1 MLSAFLIALREGVE
15 AALVVGIVLV
25 YLNRTG
31 RANLARWVWGGVVA
45 AVASSLAVAI
55 ALERWKV
62 SEDGFEGVLLLVAA
76 VFVVTMIVWMNR
88 VARHLKTEIE
98 KRVEKHAAKSEFSAG
113 IGLATFVFLMVVREG
128 AELALILRAV
138 ELSTEG
144 LAVWIGTILGLAVAV
159 AVGVFFF
166 QGTLKISLGKFFSA
180 TSTILIIVAVQ
191 LALTGV
197 HELSEA
203 MWLPSSRVEMAYVG
217 PIVRNEFFF
226 FTVILGAAALLVLR
240 EWMAARGRA
249 AENVPDA
256 AERRRLE
263 WERRKQRRWAFAS
276 AFTCTAVILILA
288 AEFAYTRVTAT
299 TEARSI
305 QSDSGAVRIPLV
317 RDQRCEPSHLQ
328 RGRER
333 NELALPRHSK
343 AQRKLGHRARRLP
356 DLRHRRISPGWFERR
371 VPQLRLRHLHPD
383 DRRSGR
389 MQSRRRPLAHWKWR
403 AGDRRVEAGRS
414 AGAGSLISEL
424 LRNSSWSPSM
434 RFRETG
440 DFMNRNRWRF
450 GDTAGS

>member
-31 RANLARWVWGGVVA
+31 RLPLVRWVWGGVLA
-45 AVASSLAVAI
+45 AVVSSLAVAI

-76 VFVVTMIVWMNR
+76 VFVVSMIIWMNR
-88 VARHLKTEIE
+88 VARHLKAEIE
-98 KRVEKHAAKSEFSAG
+98 KHVEKHAAKSEFSAG
-113 IGLATFVFLMVVREG
+113 FGLATFVFLMVVREG

-144 LAVWIGTILGLAVAV
+144 LAVWIGTVLGLGVAV

-166 QGTLKISLGKFFSA
+166 QGTLKISLGRFFSA

-191 LALTGV
+191 LALTGI

-203 MWLPSSRVEMAYVG
+203 MWLPSSKAEMAYVG

-240 EWMAARGRA
+240 EWMVARSRA
-249 AENVPDA
+249 AENVSDA

-288 AEFAYTRVTAT
+288 AEFAYTRVSAT

-305 QSDSGAVRIPLV
+305 QSESGSVRISLSEISDSNLHIYSVDTSGTSLRFLVIRKPNGSWGTALDACLICGTAGYRQDGSNVVCRNCASAIYIPTIGEAGGCNPVGVPSRTDSGALV
-317 RDQRCEPSHLQ
+317 IDVSK
-328 RGRER
+328 
-333 NELALPRHSK
+333 LAE
-343 AQRKLGHRARRLP
+343 ARS
-356 DLRHRRISPGWFERR
+356 RISP
-371 VPQLRLRHLHPD
+371 
-383 DRRSGR
+383 
-389 MQSRRRPLAHWKWR
+389 
-403 AGDRRVEAGRS
+403 
-414 AGAGSLISEL
+414 
-424 LRNSSWSPSM
+424 
-434 RFRETG
+434 
-440 DFMNRNRWRF
+440 
-450 GDTAGS
+450 

>member
-1 MLSAFLIALREGVE
+1 MLSSFLIALREGVE

-31 RANLARWVWGGVVA
+31 RSHLVRWVWGGVAA
-45 AVASSLAVAI
+45 AVASSVAVAI

-88 VARHLKTEIE
+88 VARHLKSEIE
-98 KRVEKHAAKSEFSAG
+98 KRVEQQAAKSSAG

-144 LAVWIGTILGLAVAV
+144 LSVWIGTLLGLGVAV
-159 AVGVFFF
+159 AVGLFFF

-180 TSTILIIVAVQ
+180 TSTILIIVAIQ

-203 MWLPSSRVEMAYVG
+203 MWLPSSKVEMAYIG

-240 EWMAARGRA
+240 EWIAAGGRP

-256 AERRRLE
+256 AERRLLE
-263 WERRKQRRWAFAS
+263 WEQRKQRRWAFAS

-305 QSDSGAVRIPLV
+305 QSESGTVRIPMSEISNANLHIYSV
-317 RDQRCEPSHLQ
+317 DAAGTSLRFMVIRKPNGSWGTALDACLICGTAGYRQEGSNVVC
-328 RGRER
+328 R
-333 NELALPRHSK
+333 NCAS
-343 AQRKLGHRARRLP
+343 A
-356 DLRHRRISPGWFERR
+356 IY
-371 VPQLRLRHLHPD
+371 VPTI
-383 DRRSGR
+383 G
-389 MQSRRRPLAHWKWR
+389 
-403 AGDRRVEAGRS
+403 EAGGCNPVGVPSR
-414 AGAGSLISEL
+414 AENGSLVIDVANLAEARS
-424 LRNSSWSPSM
+424 RV
-434 RFRETG
+434 
-440 DFMNRNRWRF
+440 
-450 GDTAGS
+450 AK